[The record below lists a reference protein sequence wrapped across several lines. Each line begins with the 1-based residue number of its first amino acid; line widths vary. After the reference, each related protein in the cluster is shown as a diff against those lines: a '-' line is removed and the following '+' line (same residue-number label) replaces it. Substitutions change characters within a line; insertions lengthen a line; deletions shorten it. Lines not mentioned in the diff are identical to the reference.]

1 MQSGKFRHRVIL
13 LRRVDAQGQSGQ
25 VEHTYEPF
33 ATSVPARVAP
43 VAGREFFAA
52 QQVQSEVT
60 TRISIRW
67 RGDVDE
73 TCRVMH
79 EVDHSVSPALFDIY
93 DIKSVLPDEKT
104 GRRELVLMCT
114 KNVAEGWRG

>member
-1 MQSGKFRHRVIL
+1 MQSGRYRHQVSL
-13 LRRVDAQGQSGQ
+13 LRRVDNQGQSGQ

-33 ATSVPARVAP
+33 AHPLARIAP
-43 VAGREFFAA
+43 VSGREFFAA
-52 QQVQSEVT
+52 SQVQSEVT

-79 EVDHSVSPALFDIY
+79 VTNHSVSPNEFDLY
-93 DIKSVLPDEKT
+93 DILAALPDEKT
-104 GRRELVLMCT
+104 GRRELVLMCR
-114 KNVAEGWRG
+114 KVPAEGWRG